1 MRELMQLLCIKGNK
15 GINGALISIGGC
27 VVSYTNDLKQFE
39 NVKEDSLRIV
49 IKHFVFQIDYNS
61 YSNPILFNELC
72 CIFTSFWF

>member
-49 IKHFVFQIDYNS
+49 RKDFVLQACYNS
-61 YSNPILFNELC
+61 YSNPLLFNELC